1 MVVSAPGIE
10 TRSQLERRLTE
21 QTDRCPGDHTRLAL
35 GPHVSDGSAGGRER
49 REDVCGEFQT
59 LAPMS
64 ARELEAG
71 ASGAIV
77 PFCVIAIDD
86 PILRYDV
93 AVGRGTM
100 SCVSVLPELL
110 EIRAVTCPWLT
121 QARQL
126 PSGRGGFVA
135 LFRHAES
142 YVEACGKTHSFLPAL
157 SLSSARQSQD
167 ADRIG
172 FNLINTYR

>member
-1 MVVSAPGIE
+1 MVVSAPWIE

-110 EIRAVTCPWLT
+110 EIRAVSCN
-121 QARQL
+121 
-126 PSGRGGFVA
+126 
-135 LFRHAES
+135 
-142 YVEACGKTHSFLPAL
+142 L
-157 SLSSARQSQD
+157 SLAYPSTAAAEREGWVRRLISSCRKLRRS
-167 ADRIG
+167 
-172 FNLINTYR
+172 F